1 MLNPQVVNFSILCY
15 IKSVWVYVD
24 NIINGQLCFQL
35 FLMHNHKLYQSKD
48 KMSQILTG

>member
-24 NIINGQLCFQL
+24 IIINGRLCL
-35 FLMHNHKLYQSKD
+35 FLMHSHRLYQSKD
-48 KMSQILTG
+48 KMNQILTR